1 MVQAIWKGTVI
12 AESAN
17 TVVIENNHY
26 FPPSDVKREFFKPS
40 TTTTLCPWKGTAHYQ
55 SIVVDGAQN
64 SDAAWYY
71 PDPKNAANAIKG
83 RIAFCKGVTVG

>member
-12 AESAN
+12 ADSGD

-26 FPPSDVKREFFKPS
+26 FPADAVNKAYFKPS
-40 TTTTLCPWKGTAHYQ
+40 ATKTVCSWKGTAHYQ
-55 SIVVDGAQN
+55 SVVVDGVEN
-64 SDAAWYY
+64 TDAAWYY

-83 RIAFCKGVTVG
+83 RIAFWKGIEVK